1 MQQTTGSEASQPRAS
16 ATEHCVTVDNRSV
29 RMFRHDWIE
38 RCSHV
43 HPVVP
48 HVIFWPVIVTL
59 LVIARTPPVMTAA
72 LVLAG
77 LVVWTLTEYILH
89 RFLFHAPDAIME
101 ETHRIAAAL
110 APDEPVIPALPTF
123 RHVTYFIAH
132 GVHHEYPSD
141 SSRLVL
147 PPTASVP
154 LAVVFYGLFRLAFGA
169 AATPPMFAGFI
180 TGYLI
185 YDTVHYAVHHPGL
198 PTAWGR
204 FLKRRHARHHFVDPD
219 RDYGVSSPLWDWVLG
234 TLGSRPAEPRALA
247 E

>member
-1 MQQTTGSEASQPRAS
+1 MADAGPPRAG
-16 ATEHCVTVDNRSV
+16 ALEHCVTTANRSV
-29 RMFRHDWIE
+29 RMFRYDWME

-59 LVIARTPPVMTAA
+59 LLTARTGPAA
-72 LVLAG
+72 TGMLVLAG
-77 LVVWTLTEYILH
+77 LAVWTLTEYILH
-89 RFLFHAPDAIME
+89 RFAFHAPEAIME

-110 APDEPVIPALPTF
+110 APDEAVIPALPSL

-147 PPTASVP
+147 PPAVSVP
-154 LAVVFYGLFRLAFGA
+154 LAVIFYGLFRLAFGA
-169 AATPPMFAGFI
+169 LASPGIFAGFI

-204 FLKRRHARHHFVDPD
+204 FLKRRHAHHHFVDPD
-219 RDYGVSSPLWDWVLG
+219 HDYGVSSPIWDWVLG
-234 TLGSRPAEPRALA
+234 TLGTHPTEQRALA
-247 E
+247 D